1 MVGTTDALKTSGGK
15 TSMNQLREI
24 HTCAF
29 VSYPYERVS
38 EVLRRDPVGLIQRAN
53 VHAVSRARE
62 LVSTLPESLGGVEV
76 DQEFI
81 VELTSV
87 AEETEVMLGPR
98 TRLCL
103 SWRASRHPHLLPT
116 MDATL
121 DVLTLGPREAQLDF
135 VGKYR
140 PAHGMVGAAV
150 DKAIGHRILDAA
162 AHRFVESIAERLRMD
177 ARE

>member
-1 MVGTTDALKTSGGK
+1 
-15 TSMNQLREI
+15 MNQLREI

-29 VSYPYERVS
+29 VNHPYERVT
-38 EVLRRDPVGLIQRAN
+38 EVLRRDPLGLIQHAN
-53 VHAVSRARE
+53 VHAVARGRE
-62 LVSTLPESLGGVEV
+62 LVSTLRENLGGVEV
-76 DQEFI
+76 DREFI

-98 TRLCL
+98 TRLRL
-103 SWRASRHPHLLPT
+103 SWRASQHPHLFPT

-140 PAHGMVGAAV
+140 PAHGVVGAAV
-150 DKAIGHRILDAA
+150 DKVIGHRILEAA
-162 AHRFVESIAERLRMD
+162 AHRFVESIAERLRIES
-177 ARE
+177 AE